1 MNKIRFFDGG
11 MGTMLQAAGLL
22 GPGALPEPL
31 NLTHPEEIAAIHQA
45 KCTIPGGAEGLCV
58 RIAFRLSSAIDQ
70 VTDAPKHHGLP

>member
-31 NLTHPEEIAAIHQA
+31 NLTHPEEIAAISSGVCGRRSRVYQHQYLWRQR
-45 KCTIPGGAEGLCV
+45 PEV
-58 RIAFRLSSAIDQ
+58 
-70 VTDAPKHHGLP
+70 